1 MELPPRPSRPTRLEP
16 AATSLPLGR
25 DAAAVRRRIE
35 ALEGVLERMIELP
48 IVRRKIGLD
57 AIAGVIPVAGDLLT
71 AGLGLYLVWEGRN
84 LGLSRWQQWRM
95 LANIGFDTAIGAVPL
110 AGDLFDLLFRSNS
123 RNLRIIRRHLDK
135 HFPATKVVEG

>member
-1 MELPPRPSRPTRLEP
+1 M
-16 AATSLPLGR
+16 
-25 DAAAVRRRIE
+25 
-35 ALEGVLERMIELP
+35 EGVLERMIELP

-71 AGLGLYLVWEGRN
+71 AGLGIYLVWEGRN

-95 LANIGFDTAIGAVPL
+95 VANIGFDTAIGAVLL